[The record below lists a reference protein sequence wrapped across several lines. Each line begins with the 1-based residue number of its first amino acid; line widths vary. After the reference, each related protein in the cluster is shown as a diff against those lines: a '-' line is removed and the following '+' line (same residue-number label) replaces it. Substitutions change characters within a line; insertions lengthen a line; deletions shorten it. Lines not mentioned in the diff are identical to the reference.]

1 MIHSFRKRI
10 IIGGLVFLLTI
21 ITLSILRY
29 LFPYTGLAAI
39 IAFPFIY
46 IINGILIFTTIL
58 LSKNFNPK
66 KFIVTWGIST
76 VVTVF
81 VSMVLFPQEFRPNV
95 FKQISN
101 SISAIYDYESCPY
114 SDIDILFSSN
124 KDNSNNN
131 NTQERYI
138 VALFKYRK
146 RIPLDGSFHI
156 YREDKLNII
165 GKENSAIHNIHEI
178 QNKLGTGQDNLIWW
192 VLERI
197 YN

>member
-1 MIHSFRKRI
+1 M
-10 IIGGLVFLLTI
+10 
-21 ITLSILRY
+21 
-29 LFPYTGLAAI
+29 
-39 IAFPFIY
+39 
-46 IINGILIFTTIL
+46 
-58 LSKNFNPK
+58 SKNFNPK
-66 KFIVTWGIST
+66 KFIVTWSIST

-101 SISAIYDYESCPY
+101 SISAIYDYESFPY

-165 GKENSAIHNIHEI
+165 GKEN
-178 QNKLGTGQDNLIWW
+178 
-192 VLERI
+192 
-197 YN
+197 

>member
-1 MIHSFRKRI
+1 MIHSFRKRL

-58 LSKNFNPK
+58 LSKKFNPK

-81 VSMVLFPQEFRPNV
+81 ISMVLFPQEFRPNV

-101 SISAIYDYESCPY
+101 SISVIYDYESCPY

-124 KDNSNNN
+124 KDNNNNN

-138 VALFKYRK
+138 VALFKYRNS
-146 RIPLDGSFHI
+146 IPLDGSFHI

-165 GKENSAIHNIHEI
+165 GKENSAIHNINEI
-178 QNKLGTGQDNLIWW
+178 QNKLGTGQDKLIWW
-192 VLERI
+192 VLERL